1 MLTDGP
7 GVSNRCFSQPAFT
20 IAQLIQTNFRKNR
33 KNEVHHIS
41 KILKYKEI
49 PVALYSTLIIY
60 GKFRSKSV
68 IDHFFNIGLCLSYDR
83 ILEFTK
89 NLSDA
94 QIKN

>member
-1 MLTDGP
+1 MKY
-7 GVSNRCFSQPAFT
+7 
-20 IAQLIQTNFRKNR
+20 II
-33 KNEVHHIS
+33 IS
-41 KILKYKEI
+41 KILKYKET
-49 PVALYSTLIIY
+49 PVALYSTLKIY

-68 IDHFFNIGLCLSYDR
+68 IDHIFNIGLCLSYDR